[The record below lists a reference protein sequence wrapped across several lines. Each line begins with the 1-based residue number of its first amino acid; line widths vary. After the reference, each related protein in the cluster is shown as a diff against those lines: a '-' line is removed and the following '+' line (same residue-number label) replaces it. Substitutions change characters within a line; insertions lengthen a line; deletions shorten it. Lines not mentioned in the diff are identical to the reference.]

1 MNCKIHVYL
10 INDFYSQ
17 DLADKQ
23 HEGRE
28 SHDNI
33 KYQWEDEIQIT
44 STVDCVVQHPASQ
57 YTLEGFDKENNPFA
71 YKIDDMYLFEILSPN
86 NPTIYVGASNSIL
99 ADCQYI
105 ASSNNHTITIF
116 LKDFE
121 PMSNPVPGIFIASK
135 SFPKELIQ

>member
-10 INDFYSQ
+10 NNEFYSQ

-23 HEGRE
+23 HEGLE
-28 SHDNI
+28 SQDNI
-33 KYQWEDEIQIT
+33 KYHWEDEIQIT
-44 STVDCVVQHPASQ
+44 TTVERILQHPASQ
-57 YTLEGFDKENNPFA
+57 YTLEGFDQENNPFA
-71 YKIDDMYLFEILSPN
+71 YQIDDMYLFEIISPN

-99 ADCQYI
+99 DDCQYI
-105 ASSNNHTITIF
+105 AASNNHTITIF